1 MAVSRV
7 SKVVPHDSKS
17 DLPLVSR
24 LYLSRLATRIL
35 SKIAEM
41 FFNLIAEKLAK
52 PTCVHFYQVHYV
64 LANLPFFIHNS
75 ECLLHKEW
83 EARKKL
89 RELS

>member
-1 MAVSRV
+1 MDSDFEVNQTNIKGGCESGR
-7 SKVVPHDSKS
+7 KVVPHDSKS
-17 DLPLVSR
+17 DLPLVSI

-64 LANLPFFIHNS
+64 LANLPFLYS
-75 ECLLHKEW
+75 QL
-83 EARKKL
+83 
-89 RELS
+89 